1 MKIPAYN
8 KKTIK
13 LKWSDE
19 QKRTL
24 IKESKNI
31 PVDELAKLVGETQER
46 TITMCS
52 RLGCGYFTRQREEV

>member
-1 MKIPAYN
+1 MKIPTYN

-24 IKESKNI
+24 IRESKNM
-31 PVDELAKLVGETQER
+31 PVNELAKLVGESQSR

-52 RLGCGYFTRQREEV
+52 RLGCGYVTAVLEEA